1 MENALQELVKKLSTE
16 EAKILEICTDLA
28 GATFGALYRFG
39 YLHDTFKN
47 INYDRKAK
55 IIEFENRYGMKIKFK
70 QPYYRSSINTRGNEV
85 ERGREAETAFLYTT
99 SNRSKSK
106 ITRKISKSHEVTR
119 NAKVKDTNI
128 FEFGLTIGA
137 SISATSGVGAVPSN
151 LGATGLLTISAN
163 LEAYLGG
170 KFIREWEQENG
181 LKVTR
186 SLLDE
191 VELEPLS
198 EYKIFATSD
207 KLDLEQTLH
216 TKGIVDFEVEI
227 DLTDAHQNGVEGY
240 QKVKKIKHSV
250 GSCKDLAR
258 MLLGI
263 INNPFISGYSL
274 DYNNSELVN
283 ILPNI

>member
-1 MENALQELVKKLSTE
+1 M
-16 EAKILEICTDLA
+16 
-28 GATFGALYRFG
+28 
-39 YLHDTFKN
+39 
-47 INYDRKAK
+47 
-55 IIEFENRYGMKIKFK
+55 
-70 QPYYRSSINTRGNEV
+70 
-85 ERGREAETAFLYTT
+85 
-99 SNRSKSK
+99 
-106 ITRKISKSHEVTR
+106 
-119 NAKVKDTNI
+119 
-128 FEFGLTIGA
+128 
-137 SISATSGVGAVPSN
+137 
-151 LGATGLLTISAN
+151 
-163 LEAYLGG
+163 
-170 KFIREWEQENG
+170 
-181 LKVTR
+181 
-186 SLLDE
+186 LDE